1 MKLVH
6 SQSQELLDLMCK
18 EVSKL
23 NYEQRMK
30 GGVYNAVTRSVERGN
45 FKFVFDI
52 VRAIPNLQWVCD
64 GDSTSIFSCAV
75 LHRQANI
82 FSLIYQLGVKKA
94 MTNWKN
100 DKGNN
105 ILHMA
110 GMTGASIELNRIP
123 GAALQMQRELQWF
136 KVISLFSNFSHILF
150 TIFFFNCIYFH
161 Y

>member
-6 SQSQELLDLMCK
+6 SQSHKLLDLMCK
-18 EVSKL
+18 QVSKS
-23 NYEQRMK
+23 NHEQRLK
-30 GGVYNAVTRSVERGN
+30 GGVFDAVTRSVERGN

-52 VRAIPNLQWVCD
+52 VRAIPKLLWVRD
-64 GDSTSIFSCAV
+64 GDSTSIFSFAV

-82 FSLIYQLGVKKA
+82 FSLIYQLGVKKT
-94 MTNWKN
+94 MTSWINK
-100 DKGNN
+100 KGNN

-110 GMTGASIELNRIP
+110 GMTRASIELNRIP

-136 KVISLFSNFSHILF
+136 QVISLFSNF
-150 TIFFFNCIYFH
+150 YFH